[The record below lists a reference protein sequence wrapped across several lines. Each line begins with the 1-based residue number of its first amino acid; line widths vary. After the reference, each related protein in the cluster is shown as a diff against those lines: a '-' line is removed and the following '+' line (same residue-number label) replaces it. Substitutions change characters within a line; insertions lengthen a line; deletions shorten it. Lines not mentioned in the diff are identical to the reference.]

1 MAQMRI
7 KDIAAEAGVSPATVS
22 RYLNNRPGQMTEK
35 TRARI
40 AAVIERTGYRPRAA
54 ARNLRSSRTNL
65 IGVILADIANP
76 FSSAMLEGL
85 SVSAAARG
93 CSLMTAISGNDPAKE
108 AESLTRLIDAGVDG
122 LVVNTCGGND
132 EAIAAA
138 AGRLPV
144 VLLDRDVAASG
155 VDLVTS
161 NNRELVAGLV
171 DALAAGSERLC
182 LLTEASDD
190 SPVRRE
196 RAEAFTDELSR
207 RDLAGEVV
215 TLADGGA
222 TGVSRLD
229 ETIRGYAGKKLGLI
243 AVNGLVFLRLIEAL
257 AQLGPSLP
265 AGLKIATFDDYP
277 WNHVLFGGVT
287 TAAQDTLTIAER
299 VVERLSERIDVV
311 TTTVGEAAK
320 LAPKRIE
327 IPGHIEH
334 RASTSR

>member
-1 MAQMRI
+1 M
-7 KDIAAEAGVSPATVS
+7 
-22 RYLNNRPGQMTEK
+22 
-35 TRARI
+35 
-40 AAVIERTGYRPRAA
+40 
-54 ARNLRSSRTNL
+54 
-65 IGVILADIANP
+65 
-76 FSSAMLEGL
+76 
-85 SVSAAARG
+85 
-93 CSLMTAISGNDPAKE
+93 
-108 AESLTRLIDAGVDG
+108 
-122 LVVNTCGGND
+122 
-132 EAIAAA
+132 
-138 AGRLPV
+138 
-144 VLLDRDVAASG
+144 
-155 VDLVTS
+155 TS

-171 DALAAGSERLC
+171 DALTAAGSERLC

-190 SPVRRE
+190 SPVRRK
-196 RAEAFTDELSR
+196 RAEAFTDELLHR
-207 RDLAGEVV
+207 GLAGEVV

-222 TGVSRLD
+222 TGVGRLD

-243 AVNGLVFLRLIEAL
+243 AVNGLVFLRLTEAL